1 MCPQIKK
8 LHAIAAS
15 TGGTIFPY
23 ATDIMVPIA
32 SQSSSILGATSLDQ
46 ETQLS
51 IHESNL
57 EKMREKKAKDYAK
70 RDTIRRRKK
79 SQQAKKIAEQ
89 QQKRQRQQWLSY
101 KEATVNGNMAP
112 VMLDRDTIAVRKK
125 RKAQLAIAPNA
136 PCFPKFALSKFQKDK
151 DKSDKWTKTK
161 THCRGY

>member
-15 TGGTIFPY
+15 KGGSIFPY

-32 SQSSSILGATSLDQ
+32 SHSSSILGATTLDH

-57 EKMREKKAKDYAK
+57 EKMMEKKAKDYAK
-70 RDTIRRRKK
+70 RDAIRRRKK
-79 SQQAKKIAEQ
+79 TQQAKKLAEQ
-89 QQKRQRQQWLSY
+89 QQKRQKHQWLSKSY
-101 KEATVNGNMAP
+101 KEATINGNMAP
-112 VMLDRDTIAVRKK
+112 VMLGRDTIAARKK
-125 RKAQLAIAPNA
+125 RKAIAPNA

-151 DKSDKWTKTK
+151 DKSDKWTTIK

>member
-32 SQSSSILGATSLDQ
+32 SQSSSILGATTLDQ

-57 EKMREKKAKDYAK
+57 EKMREKKAKEYAK
-70 RDTIRRRKK
+70 RDAIRRRKK

-89 QQKRQRQQWLSY
+89 QQKRQRNQWLSY
-101 KEATVNGNMAP
+101 KEATLNGNMEP
-112 VMLDRDTIAVRKK
+112 VVPGRVLLAVRTK
-125 RKAQLAIAPNA
+125 RKAQLMIAPNV
-136 PCFPKFALSKFQKDK
+136 PCFPKFALSKFQKHEDK
-151 DKSDKWTKTK
+151 LIKWEKIT
-161 THCRGY
+161 THCRGK

>member
-1 MCPQIKK
+1 
-8 LHAIAAS
+8 
-15 TGGTIFPY
+15 
-23 ATDIMVPIA
+23 MVPIA
-32 SQSSSILGATSLDQ
+32 SQSSSILGSITLDQ

-70 RDTIRRRKK
+70 RDAIRRKKK

-101 KEATVNGNMAP
+101 KEATINGNMAP

-125 RKAQLAIAPNA
+125 RKAQLSIAPNV

-151 DKSDKWTKTK
+151 DKSDKWTTNK